1 MDFQPVKA
9 SDKEIIDKYMKKANS
24 RSCDMSF
31 AAVYLWKDFYLL
43 EYTVCEDMLI
53 FRTTEDGSSYSF
65 PIGDASPEKALL
77 ALEAHCK
84 ENEEPLKLHCVYREN
99 EAWLLVQREWYSG
112 KKSMSFSSNVIKP
125 SLRAIPAAQ
134 ETKPFDTDHI
144 LRRAFVL
151 RR

>member
-1 MDFQPVKA
+1 
-9 SDKEIIDKYMKKANS
+9 
-24 RSCDMSF
+24 MSF

-99 EAWLLVQREWYSG
+99 EAWLEEHMPGKFEIEFDRDSADYIYECEKLIGLKG
-112 KKSMSFSSNVIKP
+112 KKFHVQNVSYYI
-125 SLRAIPAAQ
+125 
-134 ETKPFDTDHI
+134 
-144 LRRAFVL
+144 
-151 RR
+151 

>member
-1 MDFQPVKA
+1 MFTFSKVVINAK
-9 SDKEIIDKYMKKANS
+9 
-24 RSCDMSF
+24 SF

-99 EAWLLVQREWYSG
+99 EAWLEEHMPG
-112 KKSMSFSSNVIKP
+112 KFEIEFAFFIYLSII
-125 SLRAIPAAQ
+125 SLS
-134 ETKPFDTDHI
+134 
-144 LRRAFVL
+144 LAFTG
-151 RR
+151 